1 MNYFICDIVGTY
13 EGNDFNRDEEIKKFV
28 SNLNKLMELENMEE
42 LIFCFESSDDM
53 KFVQKRITEFSKYID
68 GTKIKLGLQFS
79 GNQYLDNGE
88 IIDIVTSGKMEQ
100 TVFLLHDKIVNNIY
114 FADDSQM
121 NNNMISRFL
130 NKSLE
135 LKHKEKYGDNKKYTS
150 YNKLINFIPGTNVKK
165 SDMIGIREKGLS
177 ALNKILDEYIE
188 MIKLEKTI

>member
-79 GNQYLDNGE
+79 GDQYLDNGE

-100 TVFLLHDKIVNNIY
+100 TVFL
-114 FADDSQM
+114 
-121 NNNMISRFL
+121 
-130 NKSLE
+130 
-135 LKHKEKYGDNKKYTS
+135 
-150 YNKLINFIPGTNVKK
+150 
-165 SDMIGIREKGLS
+165 
-177 ALNKILDEYIE
+177 
-188 MIKLEKTI
+188 